1 MSMIST
7 NDIQALINTQVAPGI
22 IEGAINE
29 SAVLKYFR
37 RLPDMTSNQ
46 TKLAV
51 LDKLPLA
58 YWQTSNTS
66 FKKLTTM
73 AWKDKY
79 IVPEELAVI
88 VTISENEL
96 ADTGIDLW
104 SSISARI
111 KEAFGKKIDEAIVSG
126 IDKPLGFRMSLIDSA
141 INSGSTVTESDD
153 LYKDLNSAM
162 ALVEESDYNPNAVMG
177 GAGIKSAFRMLVDS
191 TGQPIRGT
199 EIDSIPKL
207 YMTNGA
213 WNKSRAKLIV
223 GDFSQAVYSIRQD
236 ISFKILTEASIHDPT
251 TGEMLYNLPQ
261 QDLIAIRATMRLGW
275 EIPNP
280 VTSAEVSNGVRFP
293 FSVIVPSSPETQYNV
308 TFTVKDD
315 ASTPVAIEGAVVDYA
330 GQEKVTDSTGKAV
343 FKQHAN
349 TKSKY
354 TVTALGK
361 QKVSGKVEVAT
372 SAKSVNVTMLA
383 VE

>member
-22 IEGAINE
+22 IEGAIHE

-88 VTISENEL
+88 VTVSENEL

-104 SSISARI
+104 SSISSRI
-111 KEAFGKKIDEAIVSG
+111 QEAFGKKIDEAIVSG

-153 LYKDLNSAM
+153 LYKDLNNAM

-251 TGEMLYNLPQ
+251 TGQLLYNLPQ

-280 VTSAEVSNGVRFP
+280 VNSAEVSNGVRFP
-293 FSVIVPSSPETQYNV
+293 FSVIVPSVPETQYNV
-308 TFTVKDD
+308 TFTVKDN
-315 ASTPVAIEGAVVDYA
+315 AATPAAIEGAVVDYA
-330 GQEKVTDSTGKAV
+330 GQEKVTDATGKAI

-354 TVTALGK
+354 TVTATGK
-361 QKVSGKVEVAT
+361 QKVSGKVEVVS

>member
-7 NDIQALINTQVAPGI
+7 NDIQALINTQVSPGI
-22 IEGAINE
+22 IEGAIHE

-88 VTISENEL
+88 VTVSENEL

-104 SSISARI
+104 SSISSRI
-111 KEAFGKKIDEAIVSG
+111 QEAFGKKIDEAIVSG

-141 INSGSTVTESDD
+141 INSGSTVTDSGD
-153 LYKDLNSAM
+153 LYVDLNSAM

-251 TGEMLYNLPQ
+251 NGQLIYNLPQ

-280 VTSAEVSNGVRFP
+280 VNSAEVSNGVRFP
-293 FSVIVPSSPETQYNV
+293 FSVIVPSTAETQYNV
-308 TFTVKDD
+308 TFTVKDN
-315 ASTPVAIEGAVVDYA
+315 ASTPAAIEGAVVDYA

-354 TVTALGK
+354 TVTASGK
-361 QKVSGKVEVAT
+361 QKVSGKVEVAS

>member
-22 IEGAINE
+22 IEGAIHE

-88 VTISENEL
+88 VTVSENEL

-111 KEAFGKKIDEAIVSG
+111 QEAFGKKIDEAIVSG

-141 INSGSTVTESDD
+141 INSGSTVTDSGD
-153 LYKDLNSAM
+153 LYVDLNSAM

-251 TGEMLYNLPQ
+251 TGQLLYNLPQ

-280 VTSAEVSNGVRFP
+280 VNSAEVSNGVRFP
-293 FSVIVPSSPETQYNV
+293 FSVIVPSVPETQYNV
-308 TFTVKDD
+308 TFTVKDN
-315 ASTPVAIEGAVVDYA
+315 AATPAAIVGAVVDYA
-330 GQEKVTDSTGKAV
+330 GQEKVTDSTGKAI

-354 TVTALGK
+354 TVTATGK
-361 QKVSGKVEVAT
+361 QKVSGKVEVAS

>member
-22 IEGAINE
+22 IEGAIHE

-88 VTISENEL
+88 VTVSENEL

-111 KEAFGKKIDEAIVSG
+111 QEAFGKKIDEAIVSG

-153 LYKDLNSAM
+153 LYKDLNNAM

-251 TGEMLYNLPQ
+251 NGQLLYNLPQ

-293 FSVIVPSSPETQYNV
+293 FSVIVPSVPETQYNV
-308 TFTVKDD
+308 TFTVKDN
-315 ASTPVAIEGAVVDYA
+315 ASAPAVIEGAVVDYA
-330 GQEKVTDSTGKAV
+330 GQEKVTDSTGKAI

-354 TVTALGK
+354 TVTAPGK
-361 QKVSGKVEVAT
+361 QKVSGKVEVAS

>member
-22 IEGAINE
+22 IEGAIHE

-88 VTISENEL
+88 VTVSENEL

-104 SSISARI
+104 SSISSRI
-111 KEAFGKKIDEAIVSG
+111 QEAFGKKIDEAIVSG

-141 INSGSTVTESDD
+141 INSGSTVTDSGD
-153 LYKDLNSAM
+153 LYVDLNSAM

-251 TGEMLYNLPQ
+251 NGQLLYNLPQ

-280 VTSAEVSNGVRFP
+280 VNSAEVSNGVRFP
-293 FSVIVPSSPETQYNV
+293 FSVIVPSTAETQYNV
-308 TFTVKDD
+308 TFTVKDN
-315 ASTPVAIEGAVVDYA
+315 ASTPAAIEGAVVDYA
-330 GQEKVTDSTGKAV
+330 GQEKVTDSTGKAI

-354 TVTALGK
+354 TVTATGK
-361 QKVSGKVEVAT
+361 QKVSGKVEVA
-372 SAKSVNVTMLA
+372 SAAKSVNVTMLA

>member
-22 IEGAINE
+22 IEGAIHE

-88 VTISENEL
+88 VTVSENEL

-111 KEAFGKKIDEAIVSG
+111 QEAFGKKIDEAIVSG

-141 INSGSTVTESDD
+141 INSGSTVTESGD
-153 LYKDLNSAM
+153 LYVDLNSAM

-251 TGEMLYNLPQ
+251 NGQLLYNLPQ

-280 VTSAEVSNGVRFP
+280 VNSSEVSNGVRFP

-308 TFTVKDD
+308 TFTVKDN
-315 ASTPVAIEGAVVDYA
+315 AATPAAIVGAVVDYA
-330 GQEKVTDSTGKAV
+330 GQEKVTDSTGKAI

-354 TVTALGK
+354 TVTATGK
-361 QKVSGKVEVAT
+361 QKVSGKVEVAS